1 MSRYDAGVLGCDEY
15 ASGRR
20 DVAREGFLRHLKT
33 LKPSVR
39 KNIAGSHLQ
48 SSNLDDLTIL
58 TARVLQDIVDSDIKA
73 SNLPRPGI
81 RTARGVLQDV
91 LDSNLRFSTL
101 RDVKIYTARVLQSMV
116 DRDIRASKRRLARRG
131 AGG

>member
-1 MSRYDAGVLGCDEY
+1 MTSITMGLPAGYECTAG
-15 ASGRR
+15 GR

-33 LKPSVR
+33 LEPSVR
-39 KNIAGSHLQ
+39 KNIVGGYPQ

-58 TARVLQDIVDSDIKA
+58 TARVLQDIVDSEIKA

-81 RTARGVLQDV
+81 RTARRVLQNI
-91 LDSNLRFSTL
+91 LGSNLRFSTL
-101 RDVKIYTARVLQSMV
+101 HDVKIYTARVLQSMV
-116 DRDIRASKRRLARRG
+116 DRDIRASKPRLARRG